1 MKREQTLQAIARIEA
16 ALTRLEAAGLH
27 ARPAPDA
34 DLFNRHEALTNR
46 HETLRQSVGSTL
58 AELDTLIGALE
69 K

>member
-16 ALTRLEAAGLH
+16 ALTRLEAVGRRA
-27 ARPAPDA
+27 APAPDA
-34 DLFNRHEALTNR
+34 DLFSRHEALR
-46 HETLRQSVGSTL
+46 GCVGTTL